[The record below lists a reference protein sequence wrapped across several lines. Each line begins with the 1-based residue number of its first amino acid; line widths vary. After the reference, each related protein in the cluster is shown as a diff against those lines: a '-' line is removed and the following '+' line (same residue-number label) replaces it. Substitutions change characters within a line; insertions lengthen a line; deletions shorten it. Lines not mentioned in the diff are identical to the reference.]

1 MLSQIIETK
10 KEEVK
15 QLVLPEV
22 QDVRK
27 HSFYEALVAPKRE
40 VALIA
45 EVKKASPSK
54 GIIQPNFNPLQT
66 AQQYDEAGADAIS
79 VLTDRPYFQGSPD
92 YLTLIKRNVMRPVL
106 RKDFIIDSLQIEES
120 ARMGADAILLIGEV
134 LESTQLHEFYD
145 EAKEKGMDCLVEV
158 HSAETLEGILRLF
171 QPAIIGVN
179 NRDLRTFR
187 TTIQQTVDISR
198 LIPTGSL
205 LVSESG
211 INNKEDIA
219 KVKEAGAAGIL
230 VGESLMRKEQQ
241 VEAVKELFGE
251 GMYANS

>member
-15 QLVLPEV
+15 QLVLPETQNV
-22 QDVRK
+22 PKR
-27 HSFYEALVAPKRE
+27 SFYEALAAPKRS

-54 GIIQPNFNPLQT
+54 GIIQPNFDPLQT
-66 AQQYDEAGADAIS
+66 ARQYEEAGADAIS

-92 YLTLIKRNVMRPVL
+92 YLTLIKRNIMRPVL

-120 ARMGADAILLIGEV
+120 ARMGADAILLIGEA
-134 LESTQLHEFYD
+134 LEPAQLQEFYE
-145 EAKEKGMDCLVEV
+145 EARGKRMDCLVEV

-179 NRDLRTFR
+179 NRDLRTFH
-187 TTIQQTVDISR
+187 TTLEQTVEISR
-198 LIPTGSL
+198 LIPEGSL

-211 INNKEDIA
+211 INKKEDIA
-219 KVKEAGAAGIL
+219 KVKEAGAAAIL
-230 VGESLMRKEQQ
+230 VGESLMRKENQAA
-241 VEAVKELFGE
+241 AVQELFGE
-251 GMYANS
+251 GAYASS